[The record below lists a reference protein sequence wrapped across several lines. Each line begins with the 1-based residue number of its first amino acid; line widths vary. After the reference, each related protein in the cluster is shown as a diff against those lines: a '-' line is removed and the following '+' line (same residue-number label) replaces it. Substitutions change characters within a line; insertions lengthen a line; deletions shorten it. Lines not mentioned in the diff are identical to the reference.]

1 MSENVQQQGYC
12 RYPTIAGDRIVFVA
26 DDDLWVV
33 SDRGGTAQRLTTAL
47 SRASM
52 PSLSPDGRWIAF
64 VAAEDGPTE
73 LYVMPSEGGAPR
85 KLTHLG
91 GMTVT
96 SGWHPDGHILFTSD
110 AESPFAGWRFPYRIA
125 PNRIAPTGGEPEKLP
140 WGPANFVA
148 VNPGGGIV
156 LNRNARDPAYWKRY
170 RGGTAG
176 HFWVDPD
183 GKSGFVRWT
192 EPNGNLV
199 NPMWIGGRIYFLSD
213 HEGVGNLYSALPDG
227 SDLRRHTD
235 HETYYATRAMP
246 RRTGGASCITREGTS
261 TCTIPRLT

>member
-1 MSENVQQQGYC
+1 MQGHLCPLFVCVQPGRVRRVWIVSENVQQQGYC

-125 PNRIAPTGGEPEKLP
+125 PTGGEPEKLP

-148 VNPGGGIV
+148 VNSG
-156 LNRNARDPAYWKRY
+156 W
-170 RGGTAG
+170 G
-176 HFWVDPD
+176 H
-183 GKSGFVRWT
+183 
-192 EPNGNLV
+192 
-199 NPMWIGGRIYFLSD
+199 
-213 HEGVGNLYSALPDG
+213 
-227 SDLRRHTD
+227 
-235 HETYYATRAMP
+235 
-246 RRTGGASCITREGTS
+246 
-261 TCTIPRLT
+261 CT